1 MQKNIGGADRVIR
14 LVLGAGLIVLTVY
27 WKCIFCAIAAAIL
40 ILTAAIGWCGLYKI
54 LGINTCKI
62 KK

>member
-1 MQKNIGGADRVIR
+1 MQKNIGRTDKVIR
-14 LVLGAGLIVLTVY
+14 LVAGAGLIALAVY

-40 ILTAAIGWCGLYKI
+40 IITAAIGWCGLYKI
-54 LGINTCKI
+54 LGITTCKI